1 MANCTRCELRTVFSP
16 ISAQVSEKITV
27 DPAAL
32 LAGWSSERAPFV
44 ALLGLELESIG
55 AGTAR
60 MRMPYR
66 REITNGTGAV
76 HGGAIVALCDSAFY
90 LALASIYGHEQ
101 ETTTAALSCNF
112 LAPAGPPHDLI
123 AEAQVLKAGRRIVY
137 GEVRITGG
145 DRLVAHATL
154 NFLNTPPK
162 K

>member
-1 MANCTRCELRTVFSP
+1 MAD
-16 ISAQVSEKITV
+16 KIGV
-27 DPAAL
+27 DAVTL
-32 LAGWSSERAPFV
+32 LASWSSERAPFV
-44 ALLGLELESIG
+44 ALLGLQLLAIG
-55 AGTAR
+55 EGTAR

-66 REITNGTGAV
+66 HEITNGTSAI

-101 ETTTAALSCNF
+101 QTTTAALSCNF
-112 LAPAGPPHDLI
+112 LAPAIPPHDLI
-123 AEAQVLKAGRRIVY
+123 AEAEVLKAGRRIVY
-137 GEVRITGG
+137 GEVRVTGG